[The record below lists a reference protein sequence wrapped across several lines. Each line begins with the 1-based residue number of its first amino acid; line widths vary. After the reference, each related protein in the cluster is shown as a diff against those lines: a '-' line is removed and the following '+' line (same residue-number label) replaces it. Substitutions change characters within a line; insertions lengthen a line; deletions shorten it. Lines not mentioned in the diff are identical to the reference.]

1 MHIAVI
7 AFDGRFPGGA
17 DTPEE
22 FWEALVAGRDLIE
35 NVPEN
40 RWSTERFCQP
50 ESAGGL
56 THVSDRGGFLRD
68 VDQFDPQAFSIA
80 PREAE
85 TMDPAQR
92 LLLESTWRCWESAGL
107 RPSDW
112 TKRPVGVFVG
122 AFTPDYLLLQLGN
135 RDTTVSTLHSA
146 TPSIRVMSSGLGCTS
161 RVRM

>member
-122 AFTPDYLLLQLGN
+122 AFTPDYL
-135 RDTTVSTLHSA
+135 
-146 TPSIRVMSSGLGCTS
+146 
-161 RVRM
+161 